1 MSSTRKVEDI
11 ITYFGKGVTPKYVD
25 KSSIIVLNQKC
36 IRNNVIDYSFSRFI
50 DDTKEYSGDKL
61 LRRGDVLINS
71 TGVGTAGRVAFVNKL
86 PKDKRVIVD
95 SHILVL
101 RTNNYFESACL
112 NYSLFSRESLLQTFI
127 DGSTGQGEF
136 DKVKLFNIEL
146 GFPVLEK
153 DQRKIVAVFSALN
166 NKIELNRKI
175 NAELE
180 QMARTLYDYW
190 FVQFDFPDTNGKP
203 YKSSGGQMTYS
214 DQLKREIPAG
224 WKVQDM
230 YNNDLFDIIKPKID
244 KFAGEKQYIATA
256 DVDSLNISKGSPIT
270 YENRESRANMQPKE
284 YTVWFAKMKASIKHI
299 LVGDYSE
306 DLLQDAIFSTGFM
319 GIQTSKEAF
328 EYVALTV
335 HRPYFEL
342 VKDANSNGATMAA
355 IGNND
360 MKNIKLLVPSPDV
373 ITSFHEAVRP
383 ILQKIDLNRQQSQ
396 KLAELRDWLLPML
409 MNGQVSVR

>member
-1 MSSTRKVEDI
+1 MQQKKLGEVMEFQRGYDLTHSEMQEGSIPVV
-11 ITYFGKGVTPKYVD
+11 GS
-25 KSSIIVLNQKC
+25 SSIIGYHDKSRLSSPALLIGRSGTVGRPQLFNQEVWPHNTTLFVKDFFGNEPTFCFYLLKALNLES
-36 IRNNVIDYSFSRFI
+36 YA
-50 DDTKEYSGDKL
+50 T
-61 LRRGDVLINS
+61 S
-71 TGVGTAGRVAFVNKL
+71 TGVPT
-86 PKDKRVIVD
+86 
-95 SHILVL
+95 
-101 RTNNYFESACL
+101 L
-112 NYSLFSRESLLQTFI
+112 NRNFI
-127 DGSTGQGEF
+127 HPLMVEVPAPDT
-136 DKVKLFNIEL
+136 
-146 GFPVLEK
+146 
-153 DQRKIVAVFSALN
+153 QRKIAAVLSVLDD
-166 NKIELNRKI
+166 KIELNRKI
-175 NAELE
+175 SAELE

-190 FVQFDFPDTNGKP
+190 FVQFDFPDANGKP
-203 YKSSGGQMTYS
+203 YKSSGGQMVYS
-214 DQLKREIPAG
+214 DQLKCEIPAG

-299 LVGDYSE
+299 LVDDYSE

-383 ILQKIDLNRQQSQ
+383 ILQKIDLNRQESQ

-409 MNGQVSVR
+409 MNGQVKVI